1 MEYRSEE
8 FVYDPVGNLIRPED
22 RLDRPTVHT
31 FDGRTIEHDYDRL
44 QRHTGS
50 ARGCSSWQWK
60 RLSRSLSQCHPR
72 QLEAS
77 FPLSQQVPPDER
89 WLNGSGQ
96 TVRTITTAWDGISRV
111 TSVSDPDSTYTYGYN
126 DEGDVESVDHQ
137 VAMLGKTIR
146 FDQTFDP
153 AGNRT
158 QVAARVDGMTDFTT
172 DYTFD
177 DVNRITRI
185 EQAGGVAPKRVDLG
199 YDDASQFTT
208 ITRYADLAGTQSVVS
223 STYTWDDDGRLT
235 GLSHGALASYTW
247 TYDDADRLT
256 QTTSPDGTGDF
267 TYDDTDQLTA
277 ADYDYQSDESFTY
290 DANGNRTGGGYTTS
304 TNNQTLSDGTYDYT
318 YDDEGNRTS
327 RTEIATGCRYRVHVG
342 PSQSADPD
350 R

>member
-1 MEYRSEE
+1 MAARSS
-8 FVYDPVGNLIRPED
+8 
-22 RLDRPTVHT
+22 TT
-31 FDGRTIEHDYDRL
+31 T
-44 QRHTGS
+44 T
-50 ARGCSSWQWK
+50 GCSGTLAPLAVAVLGSGSVFPARSASATRASWK
-60 RLSRSLSQCHPR
+60 RLSP
-72 QLEAS
+72 
-77 FPLSQQVPPDER
+77 SQQVPPDER

-177 DVNRITRI
+177 DVNRITQI
-185 EQAGGVAPKRVDLG
+185 EQGGGAAPKRVDLG
-199 YDDASQFTT
+199 YDAAGQFTT

-342 PSQSADPD
+342 PSQSVDADC
-350 R
+350 